1 MSNEKIKELLQD
13 KDQLAN
19 ENAALRQENAEL
31 KSKQA
36 QYLNTIREQGAEL
49 EKLLILARTVENH
62 FIENGPGWQVER
74 CVGCGKC
81 EYVLLEEALVK
92 ALGSDSKFPHE
103 YQK

>member
-1 MSNEKIKELLQD
+1 MNDAKSKELLV
-13 KDQLAN
+13 N

-31 KSKQA
+31 KSRES
-36 QYLNTIREQGAEL
+36 QYLNTIREQGEEL
-49 EKLLILARTVENH
+49 EKLRILARTVENH

-92 ALGSDSKFPHE
+92 ALGPASKFPYEFH
-103 YQK
+103 K